1 MLPICQ
7 ISVASGTRKRPTVVE
22 DVTDHRAS
30 MESRRAS
37 ENQRGVKKCYDKHSM
52 SREEVERESG
62 KKERNRST

>member
-1 MLPICQ
+1 MLPISQ
-7 ISVASGTRKRPTVVE
+7 ITVASGTRKRRTVIE

-30 MESRRAS
+30 MQSRQAI